1 LGRGR
6 RNRITQLKKTEMGLM
21 KVFSGDEILA
31 IALKTK
37 LEEAGIETLMRNNNQ
52 SAIVLGTGGS
62 IAVEIF
68 IDESK
73 YGKADPIITDFK
85 MNL

>member
-6 RNRITQLKKTEMGLM
+6 TNRITQLKKTEMGLM

-73 YGKADPIITDFK
+73 YGKADPIITGFK

>member
-6 RNRITQLKKTEMGLM
+6 RNRITQLKKIEMGLM